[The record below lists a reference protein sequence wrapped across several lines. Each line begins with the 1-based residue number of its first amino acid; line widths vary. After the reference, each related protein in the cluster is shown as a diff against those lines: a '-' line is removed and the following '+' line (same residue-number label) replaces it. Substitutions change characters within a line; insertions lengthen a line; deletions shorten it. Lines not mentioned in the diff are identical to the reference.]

1 MATRILSCLIAL
13 TFVLSS
19 TGPLTAAQPPQ
30 PPPPALPAAWGGE
43 APPPAP
49 SAAAAAAAAA
59 DASIAALLAQATSVA
74 AGEVHTC
81 ALTSAGGVKCWGS
94 NYSGQL
100 GDGTTT
106 ARSTPVAV
114 VGLASGVVAVAA
126 GDWHTCALTS
136 AGGVQ
141 CWGNNRSGQ
150 LGDGTTTHRSTPVA
164 VSGLASGVL
173 AVAAGRHHTCA
184 VTSAGGVQCWGAN
197 NYGQLGDGTTTDR
210 SSPVA
215 VSGLA
220 SGVAAVTAGEEHTCA
235 LTSAGGVQC
244 WGYNLYGRLGDGTG
258 TDRYTPVAVVG
269 LASGVVAVAAGDSHT
284 CALTSAGGVQCWG
297 CNFSG
302 QLGDGTTTNRCT
314 PVAVSGLASGV
325 VAVAAGGSHTCALTS
340 AGGVQCWGNNW
351 YGQLGDGT
359 TTHRSTPVA
368 VSGLASGVV
377 AVAAGGW
384 HTCALTSAGGV
395 QCWGFNWYGQLGDG
409 MTTHRST
416 PVAVSGLASG
426 VAAVTAGGEHT
437 CALTSAG
444 GVQCWGYNLYG
455 QLGDGT
461 ETNRYTP
468 VAVSGLASGV
478 AAVAAGDGHTCAVTS
493 AGGVQCW
500 GRNYYGQLG
509 DGTWTN
515 HPTPVAVVGLASGV
529 AAVAAGEEHTCAVT
543 SAGGVQCWGCN
554 FSGQLGDGTTTN
566 RCTPVA
572 VSGLAS
578 GVVAVAAGGSHTC
591 ALTSA
596 GGVLCWGD
604 NVYGQ
609 LGDGTTTHRSTPVA
623 VSGLASGVLAV
634 AAGRHHTCALTSAG
648 GVQCWG
654 DNGYGQLGD
663 GTTTD
668 RRTPVA
674 VSGLASGVVAVVAG
688 GGHTC
693 AVTSAGGV
701 QCWGDNYYSQL
712 GDGTTTGRSA
722 PVAVSGLASGVAAVA
737 AGGHHTCAV
746 TSVGGVQCWGGNTEG
761 QLGVDPGWMPVNVV
775 GFEGVVPYGRT
786 IFLPVISHGSG
797 GGG

>member
-220 SGVAAVTAGEEHTCA
+220 SGVAAVTVGEEHTCA

-302 QLGDGTTTNRCT
+302 QLGDGTTTNRYT

-325 VAVAAGGSHTCALTS
+325 G
-340 AGGVQCWGNNW
+340 
-351 YGQLGDGT
+351 
-359 TTHRSTPVA
+359 
-368 VSGLASGVV
+368 
-377 AVAAGGW
+377 
-384 HTCALTSAGGV
+384 ALTSAGGV

-500 GRNYYGQLG
+500 GRNYYCQLG

-554 FSGQLGDGTTTN
+554 FSGQLGDGTTAGI
-566 RCTPVA
+566 CWPVA

-596 GGVLCWGD
+596 G
-604 NVYGQ
+604 
-609 LGDGTTTHRSTPVA
+609 
-623 VSGLASGVLAV
+623 
-634 AAGRHHTCALTSAG
+634 
-648 GVQCWG
+648 
-654 DNGYGQLGD
+654 
-663 GTTTD
+663 
-668 RRTPVA
+668 
-674 VSGLASGVVAVVAG
+674 
-688 GGHTC
+688 
-693 AVTSAGGV
+693 
-701 QCWGDNYYSQL
+701 
-712 GDGTTTGRSA
+712 
-722 PVAVSGLASGVAAVA
+722 
-737 AGGHHTCAV
+737 
-746 TSVGGVQCWGGNTEG
+746 
-761 QLGVDPGWMPVNVV
+761 
-775 GFEGVVPYGRT
+775 
-786 IFLPVISHGSG
+786 
-797 GGG
+797 